1 MGSQLHGLPGTVAGH
16 VGNDGQLALGNFHDV
31 LQQQL
36 PLGNGLV
43 NALAGG
49 TAHVQALDTL
59 IDVILGQLANSLGG
73 NIALFIVASV
83 ERRNNTGVFGQ
94 IFHFSYSFSFARG
107 CSITLSL
114 RTSDR
119 CHYSALRAGFAGC
132 AMYVTAVTAVWQ
144 SPS

>member
-1 MGSQLHGLPGTVAGH
+1 MGSQLHGLPGAVAGH

-49 TAHVQALDTL
+49 TAHVQALNTL
-59 IDVILGQLANSLGG
+59 IDVILGQLPDSLGG
-73 NIALFIVASV
+73 DIALFIIASV

-107 CSITLSL
+107 EK
-114 RTSDR
+114 
-119 CHYSALRAGFAGC
+119 
-132 AMYVTAVTAVWQ
+132 Q
-144 SPS
+144 SFPPRW